1 MNKIYVITVIY
12 DSMEKDTELQSEV
25 VIGIE
30 EALAE
35 YDRIKKA
42 WLSKVVEEYK
52 FDNPDFDIN
61 EFEKKFNIESIDN
74 VNYRYDNYSYGDTGE
89 KIFEMKEFDLNNL
102 EKIEVNSYYEIWND
116 RKIGECYKY
125 EYNKNIIR

>member
-1 MNKIYVITVIY
+1 MNKIYFITVIH

-61 EFEKKFNIESIDN
+61 EFEKEFNIESIDN

-102 EKIEVNSYYEIWND
+102 EKIEVNSQCQE
-116 RKIGECYKY
+116 
-125 EYNKNIIR
+125 